1 MCFTPPVHLVK
12 EANVKTRCLRQIVN
26 HLFLPLLISLPLLFA
41 GCAAEKTSSFD
52 GIDLSDLESSASAA
66 VTPSEKETPSA
77 VPEETTA
84 STKPGEKQLLDL
96 EKDTLKFGFIKL
108 TDCAPIVIAKEKGFF
123 EDEGLQVDVEA
134 QPNWKTL
141 LDRVINGELDGS
153 HMLSG
158 QPIAATIGFG
168 TKAHIITAFTMD
180 LNGNGITV
188 SNSHLGADAGERLGE
203 LKEPHA
209 VASDLR

>member
-1 MCFTPPVHLVK
+1 MATHKSFSVLWLLAATIFVSLVL
-12 EANVKTRCLRQIVN
+12 T
-26 HLFLPLLISLPLLFA
+26 
-41 GCAAEKTSSFD
+41 GCSAESKSSFD
-52 GIDLSDLESSASAA
+52 GIDLSGLDESSETAEDAVEAA
-66 VTPSEKETPSA
+66 AAAESVTTPEPA
-77 VPEETTA
+77 VAAAAPKT
-84 STKPGEKQLLDL
+84 GEKQLLDL
-96 EKDTLKFGFIKL
+96 EKDSLKFGFIKL

-123 EDEGLQVDVEA
+123 EEEGLQVDVEA

-180 LNGNGITV
+180 LNGNTV
-188 SNSHLGADAGERLGE
+188 MM
-203 LKEPHA
+203 
-209 VASDLR
+209 

>member
-1 MCFTPPVHLVK
+1 MIAGGKQIQLGVNVSRTSKEKPVTI
-12 EANVKTRCLRQIVN
+12 ARLRFQIGSL
-26 HLFLPLLISLPLLFA
+26 LFLLLLNILGCSSSDSTSFDDISLDDLDA
-41 GCAAEKTSSFD
+41 QIAAEPVAP
-52 GIDLSDLESSASAA
+52 EA
-66 VTPSEKETPSA
+66 ETPAPADGDA
-77 VPEETTA
+77 VEPVATSEA
-84 STKPGEKQLLDL
+84 LDI

-108 TDCAPIVIAKEKGFF
+108 TDCAPLVIAKEKGFF

-180 LNGNGITV
+180 LNGNGIT
-188 SNSHLGADAGERLGE
+188 LAPLLMGEMY
-203 LKEPHA
+203 
-209 VASDLR
+209 

>member
-1 MCFTPPVHLVK
+1 MIGASRVIRLAVPFVLGVCLLAGCEQKSSGPSLEELAKSLEVEPASGTPPTTK
-12 EANVKTRCLRQIVN
+12 EAET
-26 HLFLPLLISLPLLFA
+26 
-41 GCAAEKTSSFD
+41 
-52 GIDLSDLESSASAA
+52 GIE
-66 VTPSEKETPSA
+66 PA
-77 VPEETTA
+77 VPTPA
-84 STKPGEKQLLDL
+84 VKILDL
-96 EKDTLKFGFIKL
+96 EKDRLKFGFIKL

-168 TKAHIITAFTMD
+168 TKAHISAAFTMD
-180 LNGNGITV
+180 LNSNGITV
-188 SNSHLGADAGERLGE
+188 SDGIWELDRLE
-203 LKEPHA
+203 
-209 VASDLR
+209 